1 MTEPVKIAVAGGGYG
16 SKVAL
21 PVYSAIAE
29 FEPVAVWSR
38 SPERAREIALEKGL
52 QLGTSDLEELL
63 AVPGLEA
70 VHVATPVALHA
81 EFAIAAAER
90 GLHLMCEKPV
100 AMNLEE
106 GRRIARA
113 VDAAGVVAAV
123 NFGRRMQET
132 RRRVRECAREVLG
145 ELRMASISL
154 VHTDHAEAGSRPFTW
169 VNDARLGGGRLQG
182 YGVHDLDLLLD
193 LFPDVEAVAAVLDV
207 GVPERVTEAGE
218 VRRVTADDAYAIMI
232 RFTGGGLGVVTLTST
247 ARHARGDL
255 VELHG
260 ASGTVRLDAERRLS
274 WGRAGEQLHC
284 EGPLAANSS
293 DAFTSVARD
302 FYAAIREGAAPEP
315 SLAHGLRVQA
325 VFDAVHTADIERR
338 WVRPAAV

>member
-1 MTEPVKIAVAGGGYG
+1 MTEPVRIAVAGGGYG
-16 SKVAL
+16 AKVAL
-21 PVYSAIAE
+21 PAYAEMAE
-29 FEPVAVWSR
+29 FDPVAVWSR
-38 SPERAREIALEKGL
+38 SPDRARELALAGDLE
-52 QLGTSDLEELL
+52 LGTSDLEELL
-63 AVPGLEA
+63 SVPGLEA
-70 VHVATPVALHA
+70 IHVATPVSLHA
-81 EFAIAAAER
+81 EFAVAAAER

-100 AMNLEE
+100 AMSLEE

-113 VDAAGVVAAV
+113 VDAAGVVGAV

-132 RRRVRECAREVLG
+132 RRRLRARTREVLG

-193 LFPDVEAVAAVLDV
+193 LFPDVEAVTAATEV
-207 GVPERVTEAGE
+207 GVPERTGE
-218 VRRVTADDAYAIMI
+218 DGEIHRVTADDAYVILI
-232 RFTGGGLGVVTLTST
+232 RFVGGGLGVVTLTST

-260 ASGTVRLDAERRLS
+260 DRGTVRLDAERRLS
-274 WGRAGEQLHC
+274 WGRAGEALQW
-284 EGPLAANSS
+284 EGPLEANSS
-293 DAFTSVARD
+293 NAFKAVALA
-302 FYAAIREGAAPEP
+302 FWESIREGAPPDP

-325 VFDAVHTADIERR
+325 VLDAVHTAQIERR
-338 WVRPAAV
+338 WVAPAAV

>member
-1 MTEPVKIAVAGGGYG
+1 MIEPVRIAVAGGGYG

-21 PVYSAIAE
+21 PVYAKLDE

-38 SPERAREIALEKGL
+38 RPERARELADAGGLE
-52 QLGTSDLEELL
+52 LGTSEFEELL

-70 VHVATPVALHA
+70 VHIATPVSLHA
-81 EFAIAAAER
+81 DQAVAAARR
-90 GLHLMCEKPV
+90 GLHVICEKPV
-100 AMNLEE
+100 AMSLEE

-113 VDAAGVVAAV
+113 VDLAGVVAVV

-132 RRRVRECAREVLG
+132 RRRLREVTREVLG

-169 VNDARLGGGRLQG
+169 VSDARLGGGRLQG

-193 LFPDVEAVAAVLDV
+193 LFPDVEAVAAATSV
-207 GVPERVTEAGE
+207 GVPERADAAG
-218 VRRVTADDAYAIMI
+218 VPRRVTADDAYAILL

-260 ASGTVRLDAERRLS
+260 DRGTVRLDAERRLW
-274 WGRAGEQLHC
+274 WGSAGEQLRT
-284 EGPLAANSS
+284 EGPLEANSS
-293 DAFTSVARD
+293 HAFSSVARG
-302 FYAAIREGAAPEP
+302 FWASIREGAPAEP
-315 SLAHGLRVQA
+315 SLGHGLRVQA
-325 VFDAVHTADIERR
+325 VLDAVHTAQIERR

>member
-1 MTEPVKIAVAGGGYG
+1 MIEPVRIAVAGGGYG

-21 PVYSAIAE
+21 PVYAKLAE
-29 FEPVAVWSR
+29 FEPVAIWSR
-38 SPERAREIALEKGL
+38 SSERARTLAAAAGL
-52 QLGTSDLEELL
+52 QLGTSDFDELL

-70 VHVATPVALHA
+70 IHVATPVSVHA
-81 EFAIAAAER
+81 DVAIAAAGR
-90 GLHLMCEKPV
+90 GLHLVCEKPV
-100 AMNLEE
+100 AMSLEE

-113 VDAAGVVAAV
+113 VDAAGVVAVV

-132 RRRVRECAREVLG
+132 RRRLREVTRDVLG

-154 VHTDHAEAGSRPFTW
+154 VHTDHAEAASRPFTW

-193 LFPDVEAVAAVLDV
+193 LFPDVEAVAAATAV
-207 GVPERVTEAGE
+207 GVPERLDADGVP
-218 VRRVTADDAYAIMI
+218 RIVTADDAYAILL

-260 ASGTVRLDAERRLS
+260 DRGTVRLDGERRL
-274 WGRAGEQLHC
+274 WWARAGEELQC
-284 EGPLAANSS
+284 EGPLEANSS
-293 DAFTSVARD
+293 HAFTSIARG
-302 FYAAIREGAAPEP
+302 FYASIREGAPPEP

-325 VFDAVHTADIERR
+325 VFDAVHAADIERR
-338 WVRPAAV
+338 WVQPAGV

>member
-1 MTEPVKIAVAGGGYG
+1 MQPVRIAVAGGGYG
-16 SKVAL
+16 SKVAV
-21 PVYSAIAE
+21 PVYREMAE

-38 SPERAREIALEKGL
+38 SPDRARQLAGEHGLE
-52 QLGTSDLEELL
+52 LGTSDLDELL
-63 AVPGLEA
+63 GVPGLEA
-70 VHVATPVALHA
+70 VHVATPVSLHA
-81 EFAIAAAER
+81 DLAVAAAER

-113 VDAAGVVAAV
+113 VEAAGVVAAV

-132 RRRVRECAREVLG
+132 RRRLRTRTRDVLG

-154 VHTDHAEAGSRPFTW
+154 VHTDHAQPGSRPFTW

-193 LFPDVEAVAAVLDV
+193 LFPDVEAVTAATEV
-207 GVPERVTEAGE
+207 GVPERTDENGRE
-218 VRRVTADDAYAIMI
+218 RRVTADDAYVILI
-232 RFTGGGLGVVTLTST
+232 RFTGGGLGIVTLTST

-260 ASGTVRLDAERRLS
+260 DRGTVRLDAERRLWS
-274 WGRAGEQLHC
+274 GPAGEDLQC
-284 EGPLAANSS
+284 EGPLEANSKH
-293 DAFTSVARD
+293 AFESVARS
-302 FYAAIREGAAPEP
+302 FWESIREGAPPEP

-325 VFDAVHTADIERR
+325 VLDAVHTADIERR